1 MEAHILMMF
10 PLFLDNCGS
19 FLFETILRL
28 CVYVCLRLMGPSQHN
43 CHFAPLLQVLHT
55 GELAALTDA
64 SS

>member
-1 MEAHILMMF
+1 MTVEAATL
-10 PLFLDNCGS
+10 LGNSQRSQSKQSSVCVC
-19 FLFETILRL
+19 L
-28 CVYVCLRLMGPSQHN
+28 CVSVRLMGPSQHN